1 MTLAYGAALKLFVML
16 PDVPHG
22 IIMEQEMVLLEPWT
36 GGWSRHYLKKGG
48 QLIKAVLCLGKVG
61 DCSICARCIGSVEL

>member
-22 IIMEQEMVLLEPWT
+22 IIVEQEMVC
-36 GGWSRHYLKKGG
+36 WSRGLE
-48 QLIKAVLCLGKVG
+48 VG
-61 DCSICARCIGSVEL
+61 LAIT